1 MRRTMRTLMAAG
13 AMALGLPFL
22 AAGPS
27 GFTVDVLVDGVPRP
41 EYTAG
46 GKVYVEALRGREYA
60 LRLTNPLGRRVAVA
74 LSVDGL
80 NTVNAQRTDPA
91 RATKWVLDPYETV
104 VISGWQVSGGEA
116 RRFFFT
122 GEKRSYGAWLGQT
135 ENLGAIEAVFFA
147 EKVCRPVEPEVRG
160 GVLGGGASADEGA
173 ARREHPAPQASAPSS
188 RNQDSKSMEK
198 RSDLSDDYAATGI
211 GRRMRHSVNRVSLD
225 LEETPSASVRIR
237 YEFRPQLVALGVL
250 PPPPPK
256 LRPLDRRER
265 ATGFEGA
272 WCPDPSAGR

>member
-1 MRRTMRTLMAAG
+1 MRRMLKNWLAAG
-13 AMALGLPFL
+13 AMALGLPLL

-27 GFTVDVLVDGVPRP
+27 GFTVEVLVDGVPRP
-41 EYTAG
+41 EYAAG
-46 GKVYVEALRGREYA
+46 EKVYVEALRGREYA

-80 NTVNAQRTDPA
+80 NTVNAQRSDPA

-135 ENLGAIEAVFFA
+135 ENLGTIEAVFFA
-147 EKVCRPVEPEVRG
+147 EKVRCPAEVEALG
-160 GVLGGGASADEGA
+160 GVLGGETSADEGA
-173 ARREHPAPQASAPSS
+173 ARRERPSAQAPAPSS
-188 RNQDSKSMEK
+188 RNQDSKSLEK
-198 RSDLSDDYAATGI
+198 GSDLSDDYAATGI

-225 LEETPSASVRIR
+225 LEETPSASVRLR

-256 LRPLDRRER
+256 VRPLDRRER

>member
-1 MRRTMRTLMAAG
+1 MRRTMKTLMAAI
-13 AMALGLPFL
+13 AMALGLPLL

-27 GFTVDVLVDGVPRP
+27 GFTVEVLVNGVPRP
-41 EYTAG
+41 EYGTG

-80 NTVNAQRTDPA
+80 NTVDAQRTDA
-91 RATKWVLDPYETV
+91 SRATKWVLDPYETV
-104 VISGWQVSGGEA
+104 VISGWQVNGSEA

-147 EKVCRPVEPEVRG
+147 EKIRPRQEQEIQG
-160 GVLGGGASADEGA
+160 GCLGGEASGDEGA
-173 ARREHPAPQASAPSS
+173 PKRERPAPQASAPSS
-188 RNQDSKSMEK
+188 RSQDSKSREK
-198 RSDLSDDYAATGI
+198 GSNLSDDYAATGI
-211 GRRMRHSVNRVSLD
+211 GRRMRHSVNRVSLE
-225 LEETPSASVRIR
+225 LESAPCASARLR

-256 LRPLDRRER
+256 SRPLDRRER

-272 WCPDPSAGR
+272 WCPDPSGGR